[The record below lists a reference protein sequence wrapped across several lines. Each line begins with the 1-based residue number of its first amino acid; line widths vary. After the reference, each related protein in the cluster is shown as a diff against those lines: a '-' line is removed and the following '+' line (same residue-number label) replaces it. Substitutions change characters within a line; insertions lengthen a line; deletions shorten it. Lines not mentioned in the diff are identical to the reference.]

1 MTLHRLR
8 ILGMPSPM
16 FCPNPG
22 DVEVTMDAPPSP
34 GDHGTDHA
42 DAYSESCYAATQKDA
57 YSPSL
62 VPSYHPDNQLGLEDT
77 PDP

>member
-1 MTLHRLR
+1 MV
-8 ILGMPSPM
+8 GKESQDAMPSPM
-16 FCPNPG
+16 FCPNPADG
-22 DVEVTMDAPPSP
+22 EVTMDAPPTL

-42 DAYSESCYAATQKDA
+42 DAYSESCYAATLNDA

-62 VPSYHPDNQLGLEDT
+62 VPSYHPDNQLGLEST